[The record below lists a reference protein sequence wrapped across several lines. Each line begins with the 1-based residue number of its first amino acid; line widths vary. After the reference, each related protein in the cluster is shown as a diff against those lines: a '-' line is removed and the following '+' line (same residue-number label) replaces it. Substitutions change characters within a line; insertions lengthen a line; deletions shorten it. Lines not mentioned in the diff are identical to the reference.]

1 MYSKNMGIIAN
12 RIAVVLM
19 TSVAV
24 ITLSACSVS
33 EEQIE
38 QDIAALEA
46 RGFQDPVFVGGSTA
60 SMPSYDVGVG
70 TCTITV
76 RKANSEWGWAYKG
89 VRHVDAGLIREN
101 QQEFGLG
108 HCFV

>member
-1 MYSKNMGIIAN
+1 MGTKFC
-12 RIAVVLM
+12 RIAAVLM

-76 RKANSEWGWAYKG
+76 RKANSEWGWTYK
-89 VRHVDAGLIREN
+89 RFKHVDAGLIQEHK
-101 QQEFGLG
+101 QEFGLG
-108 HCFV
+108 HCFG